1 MKLRTRILRDA
12 QDLIQSPDR
21 WRQGGM
27 ETRKVDGTTRRCM
40 TGAIC
45 QAAGASEVEIGS
57 NPIID
62 EAIQIVSFTI
72 QNRPEA
78 KDKLD
83 AFMTA
88 EDIEHCP
95 PGDTDWLAAFND
107 HSSHS
112 TVIGLLDEAIAASEP
127 CEACREPLTPESI
140 HFVTI
145 ADEPEQVLCD
155 PCSLLHGHHPDEHP
169 LPAYSFTKGVFTWHS

>member
-45 QAAGASEVEIGS
+45 HAAGASEVEIGS

-62 EAIQIVSFTI
+62 EAI
-72 QNRPEA
+72 
-78 KDKLD
+78 
-83 AFMTA
+83 
-88 EDIEHCP
+88 
-95 PGDTDWLAAFND
+95 
-107 HSSHS
+107 
-112 TVIGLLDEAIAASEP
+112 AASEP
-127 CEACREPLTPESI
+127 CEAYRYPTTPPPCEVSI
-140 HFVTI
+140 
-145 ADEPEQVLCD
+145 
-155 PCSLLHGHHPDEHP
+155 
-169 LPAYSFTKGVFTWHS
+169 K

>member
-72 QNRPEA
+72 QNRP
-78 KDKLD
+78 D
-83 AFMTA
+83 A
-88 EDIEHCP
+88 
-95 PGDTDWLAAFND
+95 
-107 HSSHS
+107 
-112 TVIGLLDEAIAASEP
+112 
-127 CEACREPLTPESI
+127 
-140 HFVTI
+140 
-145 ADEPEQVLCD
+145 
-155 PCSLLHGHHPDEHP
+155 P
-169 LPAYSFTKGVFTWHS
+169 LPLEHVRVATSGLGAPTGMAFELPLEHVRVATYT

>member
-1 MKLRTRILRDA
+1 MKLRTRILIDA

-45 QAAGASEVEIGS
+45 HAAGASEVEIGS

-72 QNRPEA
+72 QNRP
-78 KDKLD
+78 D
-83 AFMTA
+83 A
-88 EDIEHCP
+88 
-95 PGDTDWLAAFND
+95 
-107 HSSHS
+107 
-112 TVIGLLDEAIAASEP
+112 
-127 CEACREPLTPESI
+127 
-140 HFVTI
+140 
-145 ADEPEQVLCD
+145 
-155 PCSLLHGHHPDEHP
+155 P
-169 LPAYSFTKGVFTWHS
+169 LPLEHVRVATDQSYPSTMQWIMLPLEHVRVATCRS